1 VDGVPAARALRL
13 EVDPAIFERFPGYRA
28 GVVVAEG
35 VTNGPS
41 DDASRATLA
50 AAEARASLDHA
61 HLSAWRDAFRA
72 FGAKR
77 YRCSA
82 EALISRALSGDLP
95 RISAL
100 VDHYNAVSIAHS
112 VPVGG
117 EDLDH
122 VVPPVR
128 LVLAAGGEAF
138 DDDAAVK
145 VGEVVWTDAVGVT
158 CRRWNW
164 RQGVRT
170 RLTESTTR
178 AYFLFDAL
186 PPFSDAQLAAAMD
199 DLRGSLLA
207 AWPGAELSS
216 WVVSGPTAAG

>member
-1 VDGVPAARALRL
+1 MA
-13 EVDPAIFERFPGYRA
+13 
-28 GVVVAEG
+28 
-35 VTNGPS
+35 NGPS
-41 DDASRATLA
+41 DAGSA
-50 AAEARASLDHA
+50 AALVEAESRASLDHP
-61 HLSAWRDAFRA
+61 HLAAWRDAFRA

-77 YRCSA
+77 YACSA
-82 EALISRALSGDLP
+82 EALISRALVGGLP

-100 VDHYNAVSIAHS
+100 VDRYNAVSVAHC

-128 LVLAAGGEAF
+128 LVVAAGGESF
-138 DDDAAVK
+138 DDSVVK
-145 VGEVVWTDAVGVT
+145 AGEVVWADAVGVT

-186 PPFSDAQLAAAMD
+186 PPFSDSALAAAME
-199 DLRGSLLA
+199 DLCASLLA
-207 AWPGAELSS
+207 ACPGAQLSS
-216 WVVSGPTAAG
+216 WVVAGPTAAG